1 MFVGVCFGLVLY
13 VICGTRTND
22 FFDEVL
28 FGGFGLVF
36 MIGFE
41 FGASFS
47 AVFGVGAGVLLGEE
61 GEQTLLSFG

>member
-1 MFVGVCFGLVLY
+1 M
-13 VICGTRTND
+13 ICGTRTND

-36 MIGFE
+36 MIGFD
-41 FGASFS
+41 FGDSFS
-47 AVFGVGAGVLLGEE
+47 AVLGVGAGVLLGEE

>member
-1 MFVGVCFGLVLY
+1 MTSSMRFFLV
-13 VICGTRTND
+13 D
-22 FFDEVL
+22 
-28 FGGFGLVF
+28 LVWFF